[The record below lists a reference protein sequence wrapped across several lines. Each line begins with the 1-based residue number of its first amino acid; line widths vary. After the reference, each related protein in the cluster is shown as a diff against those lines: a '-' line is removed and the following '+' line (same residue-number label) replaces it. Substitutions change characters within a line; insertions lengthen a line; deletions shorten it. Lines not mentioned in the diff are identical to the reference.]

1 MTLKEQHTPMMQQY
15 LKIKAEFPDMLL
27 LYRMG
32 DFYELFFTDAE
43 NASQLLGITLTTRG
57 SSGGNPIKMAGVPYH
72 AVEQYLT
79 KLVKL
84 GQSVV
89 IVDQVGEVTG
99 RGPVERKV
107 TRIITPGTL
116 TDTMLL
122 DERSENLICS
132 VYKQKQSYGVASLSL
147 SSGRFNVTQVAE
159 KDLINYIECLSPAEI
174 IAPDS
179 LYLYMRQICPDTTI
193 KGNPDWN
200 FDIKSCSSKLI
211 EHFTTKDLDGF
222 GLTEYPLA
230 IVAAGVL
237 LDYVKQTQYNEL
249 KYITNIVYTNQN
261 QFLALDAISRR
272 NLEINQT
279 ISGERSPTLLSLM
292 DTCATAMGSRNLRIW
307 LNNPLSDH
315 EQINLRNSCVATIIQ
330 ISYNLYDILK
340 QINDIERITSRIA
353 LRSARPRD
361 LSAIRDSLKLLPELY
376 FLQSNGK
383 DQLLDTL
390 IDDIG
395 HTSLGEIALKLEN
408 AILPEP
414 ATWLRD
420 GGVINHGYDAQLDHL
435 RNLEQNCNDVL
446 SEMEAREK
454 ETTKIANLKI
464 EYNKVHGFYI
474 EISNSNAD
482 KAPAHYRRTQT
493 LKNAER
499 YTTTELKKF
508 EQEILSAQGMAIELE
523 KKLYDELL
531 DYLNQSLSFLYK
543 AANAI
548 AKLDTLNTF
557 ASIAKANN
565 FVKPT
570 LTEQSIIQIIGGRHP
585 VVEKQVEQFIAN
597 NTDFDLTN
605 KFLLITGPNMGG
617 KSTYMRQVAII
628 VLLAY
633 CGSFV
638 PATAATI
645 GRIDRIFTRIGA
657 SDNLASGKSTFMVE
671 MSETANILNNATANS
686 LVLMDEVGRGTS
698 TYDGLALAHAISRH
712 LIEKIGA
719 YTLFATHYFE
729 LTELAEYYSKVKNVH
744 LSAVEHQDN
753 IVFLHHVH
761 DGAAEKSYGIQVA
774 SLAGVPKAVISLA
787 GKYLKQLEAKP
798 AQYDLFSIQIDEEPI
813 IESTVSIADQKILD
827 LIKQT
832 DPNDLNPKQA
842 LELFYKLK
850 EQSVL

>member
-1 MTLKEQHTPMMQQY
+1 MTEQYTPMMKQY
-15 LKIKAEFPDMLL
+15 LKIKAEFPDMLV

-32 DFYELFFTDAE
+32 DFYELFFNDAE

-57 SSGGNPIKMAGVPYH
+57 ASGGNPIKMAGVPYH

-99 RGPVERKV
+99 KGPVERKV
-107 TRIITPGTL
+107 SRIITPGTL

-122 DERSENLICS
+122 DERSENIICS
-132 VYKQKQSYGVASLSL
+132 VYKLKQNYGIANLSL
-147 SSGRFNVTQVAE
+147 SSGKFNVTQLVDN
-159 KDLINYIECLSPAEI
+159 DLINYLECLAPAEI

-179 LYLYMRQICPDTTI
+179 LYLSMRKMCPDITI
-193 KGNPDWN
+193 KGTPDWN
-200 FDIKSCSSKLI
+200 FELNSCNSKLI
-211 EHFTTKDLDGF
+211 EHFATKDLDGF
-222 GLTEYPLA
+222 GLTSYPLA
-230 IVAAGVL
+230 VIAAGVL

-249 KYITNIVYTNQN
+249 KYITNIIYINQN
-261 QFLALDAISRR
+261 CFISLDAVSRR
-272 NLEINQT
+272 NLEINST
-279 ISGERSPTLLSLM
+279 IGGEKSPTLLSLM
-292 DTCATAMGSRNLRIW
+292 DHCANVMGSRNLRTW
-307 LNNPLSDH
+307 LNNPLNDH
-315 EQINLRNSCVATIIQ
+315 EQIRQRNSSVAILIEG
-330 ISYNLYDILK
+330 SHNLHGILK

-353 LRSARPRD
+353 LKSARARD
-361 LSAIRDSLKLLPELY
+361 LSALRDSLKLLPELY
-376 FLQSNGK
+376 FLHSNGK
-383 DQLLDTL
+383 NGLLDSIINNIQHETL
-390 IDDIG
+390 NQIKI
-395 HTSLGEIALKLEN
+395 KLEN

-414 ATWLRD
+414 GTWLRD
-420 GGVINHGYDAQLDHL
+420 GGVINNNYNAELDHL
-435 RNLEQNCNDVL
+435 RSLEQNCNKIL
-446 SEMEAREK
+446 SNMEIREK
-454 ETTKIANLKI
+454 EITKITNLKI

-474 EISNSNAD
+474 EISNSNTD
-482 KAPAHYRRTQT
+482 KAPAHYKRTQT

-499 YTTTELKKF
+499 YTTAELKKF
-508 EQEILSAQGMAIELE
+508 EQEILSAQSMAIELE

-531 DYLNQSLSFLYK
+531 DYLNQSLHILYK
-543 AANAI
+543 AAHAI
-548 AKLDTLNTF
+548 ATLDTLNTF
-557 ASIAKANN
+557 ANIAKTNN
-565 FVKPT
+565 YVKPT
-570 LTEQSIIQIIGGRHP
+570 LTDQSMIQIIGGRHP

-597 NTDFDLTN
+597 NTDFDPAN

-628 VLLAY
+628 VLMAH

-638 PATAATI
+638 PAIAATI
-645 GRIDRIFTRIGA
+645 GKIDRIFTRIGA

-698 TYDGLALAHAISRH
+698 TFDGLALAHAISRH

-729 LTELAEYYSKVKNVH
+729 LTELAEYYTKVKNVH

-774 SLAGVPKAVISLA
+774 SLAGVPKSVITLA
-787 GKYLKQLEAKP
+787 GKYLKQLETKP
-798 AQYDLFSIQIDEEPI
+798 TQFDLFNMPPDEVPVM
-813 IESTVSIADQKILD
+813 ESTVSAADQRILD
-827 LIKQT
+827 LIRQT
-832 DPNDLNPKQA
+832 DPNDLNPRQA

-850 EQSVL
+850 EG

>member
-1 MTLKEQHTPMMQQY
+1 MMQQY

-43 NASQLLGITLTTRG
+43 KASQLLGITLTARG
-57 SSGGNPIKMAGVPYH
+57 TSGGDPIKMAGVPYH

-89 IVDQVGEVTG
+89 IVDQCGEVTG
-99 RGPVERKV
+99 KGPVERKV
-107 TRIITPGTL
+107 SRIITPGTL

-122 DERSENLICS
+122 DERSDNLICS
-132 VYKQKQSYGVASLSL
+132 VYKLKQNYGVASLSL
-147 SSGRFNVTQVAE
+147 SAGKFNVTQVSDA
-159 KDLINYIECLSPAEI
+159 DLINYIECLAPAEI

-179 LYLYMRQICPDTTI
+179 LYLYMRQMCPEITI
-193 KGNPDWN
+193 KGTPDWN
-200 FDIKSCSSKLI
+200 FDLTTCNSKLI
-211 EHFTTKDLDGF
+211 EHFATKDLDGF
-222 GLTEYPLA
+222 GLTEYRLA
-230 IVAAGVL
+230 IIAAGVL
-237 LDYVKQTQYNEL
+237 FDYVKQTQYNEL
-249 KYITNIVYTNQN
+249 KYITNIVYTNRN

-272 NLEINQT
+272 NLEINYT

-292 DTCATAMGSRNLRIW
+292 DNCATAMGSRNLRIW

-315 EQINLRNSCVATIIQ
+315 VQIKQRNNCVATLINGN
-330 ISYNLYDILK
+330 YNLRDILK
-340 QINDIERITSRIA
+340 QINDIERITSRVA
-353 LRSARPRD
+353 LKSARPRD
-361 LSAIRDSLKLLPELY
+361 LSALRDSLKLLPELY
-376 FLQSNGK
+376 FLHSDGK
-383 DQLLDTL
+383 DKLLDDLIKDIKHETL
-390 IDDIG
+390 IQICK
-395 HTSLGEIALKLEN
+395 KLEC

-420 GGVINHGYDAQLDHL
+420 GGVINHNYDTKLDHL
-435 RNLEQNCNDVL
+435 RGLEQNCNDIL
-446 SEMEAREK
+446 SEMEIREK
-454 ETTKIANLKI
+454 ETTKISNLKI

-474 EISNSNAD
+474 EISNSHAN
-482 KAPAHYRRTQT
+482 KAPEHYRRTQT

-499 YTTTELKKF
+499 YTTPELKKF
-508 EQEILSAQGMAIELE
+508 EQEILSAQGMAIDLE

-531 DYLNQSLSFLYK
+531 DYLNESLSELYT

-548 AKLDTLNTF
+548 AALDTLDTF
-557 ASIAKANN
+557 ALIAKTNN
-565 FVKPT
+565 YVQAT
-570 LTEQSIIQIIGGRHP
+570 LVNESIIQIVGGRHP

-597 NTDFDLTN
+597 DTDFDLNN

-628 VLLAY
+628 VLLAHT
-633 CGSFV
+633 GSFV
-638 PATAATI
+638 PANAATI
-645 GRIDRIFTRIGA
+645 GSIDRIFTRIGA

-698 TYDGLALAHAISRH
+698 TFDGLALAHAISRQ

-729 LTELAEYYSKVKNVH
+729 LTELAEYHTKVKNVH

-761 DGAAEKSYGIQVA
+761 DGPAEKSYGIQVA
-774 SLAGVPKAVISLA
+774 SLAGVPKSVISLA
-787 GKYLKQLEAKP
+787 SKYLKQLEAKP
-798 AQYDLFSIQIDEEPI
+798 AQFDLFSIMPEEETVEASPLSTIDK
-813 IESTVSIADQKILD
+813 KILD
-827 LIKQT
+827 LVKQT
-832 DPNDLNPKQA
+832 DPNNLNPRQA
-842 LELFYKLK
+842 LELLYKLK
-850 EQSVL
+850 EE

>member
-1 MTLKEQHTPMMQQY
+1 MNKQHTPMIEQY
-15 LKIKAEFPDMLL
+15 LKIKAEFPDMLV

-32 DFYELFFTDAE
+32 DFYELFFADAE
-43 NASQLLGITLTTRG
+43 KASTLLGITLTARG
-57 SSGGNPIKMAGVPYH
+57 TSGGDPIKMAGVPYH

-99 RGPVERKV
+99 KGPVERKV

-122 DERSENLICS
+122 DERNENLICS
-132 VYKQKQSYGVASLSL
+132 IYKLKQNYGIASLSL
-147 SSGRFNVTQVAE
+147 AAGKFNVTQVADV
-159 KDLINYIECLSPAEI
+159 DLNNYLECLAPAEI
-174 IAPDS
+174 ITPDS
-179 LYLYMRQICPDTTI
+179 LYSFTRQICPEI
-193 KGNPDWN
+193 SVKGMPDWN
-200 FDIKSCSSKLI
+200 FDIKACSEKLI
-211 EHFTTKDLDGF
+211 SHFAVKDLDGF
-222 GLTEYPLA
+222 GLGGFTLA
-230 IVAAGVL
+230 IIAAGVL

-249 KYITNIVYTNQN
+249 KYITNIVYTNTSS
-261 QFLALDAISRR
+261 FLGLDSISRR
-272 NLEINQT
+272 NLEINCT
-279 ISGERSPTLLSLM
+279 INGERTPTLLSLM
-292 DTCATAMGSRNLRIW
+292 DNCATAMGSRNLRIW
-307 LNNPLSDH
+307 LNNPLNNH
-315 EQINLRNSCVATIIQ
+315 EQIRQRNVCVATLIDD
-330 ISYNLYDILK
+330 NYDLRSTLK

-353 LRSARPRD
+353 LKSARPRD
-361 LSAIRDSLKLLPELY
+361 LSALRDSLKVFPEFYCLD
-376 FLQSNGK
+376 SNGK
-383 DQLLDTL
+383 DQLLDSLVKDLKHDAL
-390 IDDIG
+390 IQ
-395 HTSLGEIALKLEN
+395 IAKKLDH

-420 GGVINHGYDAQLDHL
+420 GGVINHNYDPQLDHL

-446 SEMEAREK
+446 AKMEAQEK
-454 ETTKIANLKI
+454 ETSKITNLKI

-474 EISNSNAD
+474 EISNSHVN
-482 KAPAHYRRTQT
+482 KVPAHYRRTQT
-493 LKNAER
+493 LKNVER
-499 YTTTELKKF
+499 YTTPELKEF
-508 EQEILSAQGMAIELE
+508 EQEILSAQGMAITLE

-531 DYLNQSLSFLYK
+531 DYLNAHLSELYT

-548 AKLDTLNTF
+548 AALDTLDTF
-557 ASIAKANN
+557 ANIAKANN
-565 FVKPT
+565 YVRPM
-570 LTEQSIIQIIGGRHP
+570 LVSQSTIQIVGGRHP

-597 NTDFDLTN
+597 DVDFNLAK

-617 KSTYMRQVAII
+617 KSTYMRQIAII
-628 VLLAY
+628 VLLAHT
-633 CGSFV
+633 GSFV

-645 GRIDRIFTRIGA
+645 GPVDRIFTRIGA

-698 TYDGLALAHAISRH
+698 TFDGLALAHAISRQ

-729 LTELAEYYSKVKNVH
+729 LTELAKYHRCVKNVH

-761 DGAAEKSYGIQVA
+761 DGPAEKSYGIQVA

-798 AQYDLFSIQIDEEPI
+798 AQFDLFSVPLIEEEAPVVNKLSI
-813 IESTVSIADQKILD
+813 IDQKILD
-827 LIKQT
+827 LVKQT
-832 DPNDLNPKQA
+832 DPNDLNPRQA
-842 LELFYKLK
+842 LELFYRLK
-850 EQSVL
+850 EE

>member
-1 MTLKEQHTPMMQQY
+1 MIKQHTPMIEQY

-32 DFYELFFTDAE
+32 DFYELFFADAE
-43 NASQLLGITLTTRG
+43 KASQLLGITLTTRG
-57 SSGGNPIKMAGVPYH
+57 TSGGDPIKMAGVPYH

-99 RGPVERKV
+99 KGPVERKV

-122 DERSENLICS
+122 DERSDNLICS
-132 VYKQKQSYGVASLSL
+132 IYKLKQNYGIASLSL
-147 SSGRFNVTQVAE
+147 AAGKFNVTQIAE
-159 KDLINYIECLSPAEI
+159 SDLINYIECMAPAEI
-174 IAPDS
+174 IIPDS
-179 LYLYMRQICPDTTI
+179 LYSYTRQICPGI
-193 KGNPDWN
+193 SVKGMPDWN
-200 FDIKSCSSKLI
+200 FDLKICSEKLTD
-211 EHFTTKDLDGF
+211 HFAVKDLDGF
-222 GLTEYPLA
+222 GLSGFPLA
-230 IVAAGVL
+230 ITAAGVL

-249 KYITNIVYTNQN
+249 KYITNLVYTNRST
-261 QFLALDAISRR
+261 LLGLDSISRR
-272 NLEINQT
+272 NLEINYT

-292 DTCATAMGSRNLRIW
+292 DNCATAMGARNLRIW
-307 LNNPLSDH
+307 LNNPLNDH
-315 EQINLRNSCVATIIQ
+315 EQIKQRNISVTTLMNGNYNLRP
-330 ISYNLYDILK
+330 ILK

-353 LRSARPRD
+353 LKTARPRD
-361 LSAIRDSLKLLPELY
+361 LSALRDSLKLFPELY
-376 FLQSNGK
+376 SLDSNGS
-383 DQLLDTL
+383 DQLLDSL
-390 IDDIG
+390 IKDLKHD
-395 HTSLGEIALKLEN
+395 ALIQICQKLDC

-420 GGVINHGYDAQLDHL
+420 GGVINHNYNAKLDHL

-446 SEMEAREK
+446 SKMEAREK
-454 ETTKIANLKI
+454 ETSKITNLKI

-474 EISNSNAD
+474 EVSNSHVN
-482 KAPAHYRRTQT
+482 KVPIHYRRTQT
-493 LKNAER
+493 LKNVER
-499 YTTTELKKF
+499 YTTPELKEF
-508 EQEILSAQGMAIELE
+508 EQEILSAQSMAIDLE

-531 DYLNQSLSFLYK
+531 DYLNKYLIELYT

-548 AKLDTLNTF
+548 ATLDTLDTF
-557 ASIAKANN
+557 AAIAKINN
-565 FVKPT
+565 FVLPT
-570 LTEQSIIQIIGGRHP
+570 LTDQSVIQITGGRHP

-597 NTDFDLTN
+597 DVDFNLNN

-617 KSTYMRQVAII
+617 KSTYMRQIAII
-628 VLLAY
+628 VLLAHT
-633 CGSFV
+633 GSFV
-638 PATAATI
+638 PASSATI
-645 GRIDRIFTRIGA
+645 GRVDRIFTRIGA

-698 TYDGLALAHAISRH
+698 TFDGLALAHAISRQ

-729 LTELAEYYSKVKNVH
+729 LTELANYHRCVKNVH

-761 DGAAEKSYGIQVA
+761 DGPAEKSYGIQVA
-774 SLAGVPKAVISLA
+774 SLAGVPKSVISLA

-798 AQYDLFSIQIDEEPI
+798 AQFDLFSVPLIEEEVPGVDKLSVI
-813 IESTVSIADQKILD
+813 DQKILD
-827 LIKQT
+827 LVKQT
-832 DPNDLNPKQA
+832 DPNDLNPRQA
-842 LELFYKLK
+842 LELFYRLK
-850 EQSVL
+850 EE